1 MTKCHKVGVYTE
13 QTHAVKLTREIP
25 GSKSNLKL
33 ENTIL
38 NSLEMYFVCAISE
51 CESLVRKML
60 VRDPAK
66 RYTLKMVR
74 KHVWMQADIKAAEA
88 AKDYSC
94 KPNLQKT
101 PTVINEQILR

>member
-1 MTKCHKVGVYTE
+1 MFLKTCFLI
-13 QTHAVKLTREIP
+13 LT
-25 GSKSNLKL
+25 
-33 ENTIL
+33 
-38 NSLEMYFVCAISE
+38 E

-60 VRDPAK
+60 VRDPVK

-94 KPNLQKT
+94 KPLLQKA
-101 PTVINEQILR
+101 PAVINEQILRSVYFLGKILEKSNRGHMYLTG

>member
-1 MTKCHKVGVYTE
+1 MFLI
-13 QTHAVKLTREIP
+13 LT
-25 GSKSNLKL
+25 
-33 ENTIL
+33 
-38 NSLEMYFVCAISE
+38 E

-60 VRDPAK
+60 VRDPVK

-94 KPNLQKT
+94 KPLLQKA
-101 PTVINEQILR
+101 PAVINEQILRSVYFLGKILEKIIEVIYTLQGDAKLGDRRRANRGIGQK